1 MMKDKEVKIL
11 STKLLTWEQKA
22 MVLHPK
28 ISLIEFPFI
37 QIKPIHFEWPKT
49 RANVW
54 IFTSANAVEAV
65 LNQVNDDQKEFPIVW
80 CVGEKTK
87 AKLEALNFK
96 VKVYFNYA
104 KQLNDYIL
112 KNFKNNIFIWF
123 RGSVTTGHLTQ
134 NFNQNIHWTEVIVY
148 ENESNPTQIS
158 VPYDAVLF
166 FSPSAVESFLQNNSI
181 DGKICFCIGE
191 TTQAKVSETASNN
204 VILPKN
210 PTIENVLL
218 EVKKYYLLNN

>member
-1 MMKDKEVKIL
+1 VMKDKKVKIL
-11 STKLLTWEQKA
+11 STKVLTWEQKA

-123 RGSVTTGHLTQ
+123 RGNVTTGHLTQ
-134 NFNQNIHWTEVIVY
+134 NFNQNIHWSEVIVY

-166 FSPSAVESFLQNNSI
+166 FSPSAVESFLQNNSLK
-181 DGKICFCIGE
+181 GKVCFCIGE
-191 TTQAKVSETASNN
+191 TTLAKVSETASNN

>member
-1 MMKDKEVKIL
+1 MKDKEVKIL

-49 RANVW
+49 QANVW
-54 IFTSANAVEAV
+54 VFTSINAVEAV
-65 LNQVNDDQKEFPIVW
+65 FNQVSHNLNEFPVVW

-96 VKVYFNYA
+96 VEVYFNYA
-104 KQLNDYIL
+104 KQLNQFIL
-112 KNFKNNIFIWF
+112 QNYTNNVFIWF
-123 RGSVTTGHLTQ
+123 RGSVTTGNLTQ
-134 NFNQNIHWTEVIVY
+134 NFNQNIHWSEVIVY
-148 ENESNPTQIS
+148 ENKSNPTQIS

-166 FSPSAVESFLQNNSI
+166 FSPSAVESFLQNNSLK
-181 DGKICFCIGE
+181 GKVCFCIGE
-191 TTQAKVSETASNN
+191 TTYARVSEKTSNSI
-204 VILPKN
+204 ILPKS